1 MSKRDK
7 LLAELLSE
15 PKDFRWDSLVILLK
29 SFGYIEQVAGKTGG
43 SRRKFFHAERGTMYF
58 HRPHPSGI
66 LKGYQVKLVI
76 NTLKSEGLI

>member
-29 SFGYIEQVAGKTGG
+29 SFGYIE
-43 SRRKFFHAERGTMYF
+43 
-58 HRPHPSGI
+58 
-66 LKGYQVKLVI
+66 
-76 NTLKSEGLI
+76 